1 MILREELLEQSPEG
15 KVTMVQWNRAW
26 QKRIRSL
33 DIRKTIQSIEKSGN
47 NAEYHVADV
56 MDKLAISTAINKR
69 KVTGIVH
76 GAGLEDS
83 KLVSDKT
90 WETFDKVTRVK
101 VDGLRALIDACDKLP
116 SVVCAF
122 TSAVSYTHLTLP
134 TICSV

>member
-1 MILREELLEQSPEG
+1 
-15 KVTMVQWNRAW
+15 
-26 QKRIRSL
+26 
-33 DIRKTIQSIEKSGN
+33 
-47 NAEYHVADV
+47 

-101 VDGLRALIDACDKLP
+101 VDGLRALIDACDELP

-122 TSAVSYTHLTLP
+122 TSVAVV
-134 TICSV
+134 SVMEPADYVLL